1 MQERS
6 WFSGVAFG
14 FVLGFL
20 TLGFLSSVIVGGAG
34 VATATADEEGER
46 VRVVHDTRAVHKID
60 EEGLVRAVLLAR
72 GQNAYLGKLILQPR
86 AQVAPRRTATEEYL
100 YIIEG
105 SSVLTVNGQSYI
117 IGPNMAVYIPADGEV
132 SFIVGSEPLV
142 AVQVFAGPEPAARYN
157 EWKTFDSS
165 TVHHP
170 RRKRKPK
177 VKQSM
182 LLDVDGVLEVD
193 VLGEGMVQSVLDLR
207 GE

>member
-1 MQERS
+1 MRQRG
-6 WFSGVAFG
+6 WLAGVAFG

-20 TLGFLSSVIVGGAG
+20 SLGILVTAG
-34 VATATADEEGER
+34 VATADLEGEQ

-60 EEGLVRAVLLAR
+60 DEGVVRAVLLAR
-72 GQNAYLGKLILQPR
+72 GQNAFLGKLILQPR

-132 SFIVGSEPLV
+132 SFIVGSDPLV
-142 AVQVFAGPEPAARYN
+142 AVQVFAGPEPAVRYN
-157 EWKTFDSS
+157 EWKTFDAS
-165 TVHHP
+165 TTHHP

-182 LLDVDGVLEVD
+182 LLESGGALGMGEC
-193 VLGEGMVQSVLDLR
+193 VLGEGFGVLDLR
-207 GE
+207 NQSVTGGR